1 MATIGQAKR
10 SITSKQP
17 VLDKKLHT
25 YVYLEDFAISLGFSS
40 NNEDYKSYLWDLG
53 ITSCKRKHS
62 ANNL

>member
-40 NNEDYKSYLWDLG
+40 NNEDYKSYL
-53 ITSCKRKHS
+53 
-62 ANNL
+62 